1 MYNLEYEKEISDFTA
16 NSNLDFLNNTTI
28 LITGGTGLILSYFV
42 DSVLQSNLSI
52 NLVLLC
58 RNKNSAVERFNKY
71 NKDKRLTILQADLTK
86 KIEVPYQVD
95 YILSG
100 ASFADPK
107 SYATKPVETINT
119 NVLGNY
125 NLFEFAKTQKK
136 LKKFVVFSSC
146 EIYGENKETL
156 YEDTFGLVKTTDVRS
171 CYNESK
177 RLIETMAVAYSSEY
191 NINTVI
197 ARLSRVYG
205 PTVKLADSKAIF
217 QFIFNALNKKDI
229 VLKSTGEQQF
239 SYCYVSDAINAILTL
254 MQNGENAQAYNIT
267 NDTEVI
273 KLKDIAKIIA
283 DICGVKIIF
292 DLPTQQE
299 ANAYSRAVIALQN
312 CDKLKAIGWKPQV
325 DFVCGIKKTLNILKN
340 RIK

>member
-1 MYNLEYEKEISDFTA
+1 MYNLEYEKEISNFVLE
-16 NSNLDFLNNTTI
+16 NNFNFLQNKTL

-42 DSVLQSNLSI
+42 DAVLQSKLNI

-58 RNKNSAVERFNKY
+58 RNKVSAFERFNKY
-71 NKDKRLTILQADLTK
+71 NKDKRLTILEADLTK
-86 KIEVPYQVD
+86 AIDVPYQVD
-95 YILSG
+95 YVLSG

-107 SYATKPVETINT
+107 NYATKPVETINT
-119 NVLGNY
+119 NILSNY
-125 NLFEFAKTQKK
+125 NLLEFAKTQKN

-177 RLIETMAVAYSSEY
+177 RLIETMAVAYSNEY

-205 PTVKLADSKAIF
+205 PTVKPTDSKAIF

-239 SYCYVSDAINAILTL
+239 SYCYVADAIRAILVL
-254 MQNGENAQAYNIT
+254 MQSGENAQAYNVT
-267 NDTEVI
+267 NDTEII

-283 DICGVKIIF
+283 DICGVKIAF
-292 DLPTQQE
+292 DLPTKQE

-312 CDKLKAIGWKPQV
+312 CDKLRSLGWKPQV
-325 DFVCGIKKTLNILKN
+325 DFSCGIERTINILKS